1 MTTLP
6 AFKLE
11 IDADTDV
18 DALVVLD
25 TSLLDSADVLAET
38 IRYVE
43 VPAVDVREVQIRRG
57 RARDDQA
64 VDAGTATISLD
75 AWSGDYDP
83 DNAGGPYIYN
93 GNQLLRIGMPL
104 RISVTL
110 DGTDYPLFTGA
121 LESTSTGYGWE
132 PTVTWTC
139 VDMLSRLGHAAFPP
153 SDGFERE
160 GDTTEDRIDWL
171 LQYDPAFDDR
181 TVSTT
186 SRTLIGTKGGG
197 TVLSNLEDVVRAE
210 WGRVYADRDN
220 TLRITAHADEYAH
233 TVVIYVSDSRDSTGA
248 PIYGSVYTETY
259 PGMQPLE
266 ASDLTVEPGLEMVV
280 NRAILTRADT
290 TNEQPGEESTERVDV
305 KFTGEDDTSVER
317 YGQRTYDSPTLL
329 ADDDDAQEMADY
341 LATRR
346 SVPTPWLTS
355 VTIPMNG
362 YDDTALQT
370 AAELD
375 LGDWLHVERVTP
387 DGRSMSW
394 RVSAEGIDH
403 TITTGGGWLL
413 TVATAALDNAGLFG
427 SAGWFTVDTSM
438 LDGGDVLGAF

>member
-1 MTTLP
+1 
-6 AFKLE
+6 
-11 IDADTDV
+11 
-18 DALVVLD
+18 
-25 TSLLDSADVLAET
+25 
-38 IRYVE
+38 
-43 VPAVDVREVQIRRG
+43 
-57 RARDDQA
+57 
-64 VDAGTATISLD
+64 
-75 AWSGDYDP
+75 
-83 DNAGGPYIYN
+83 
-93 GNQLLRIGMPL
+93 
-104 RISVTL
+104 
-110 DGTDYPLFTGA
+110 
-121 LESTSTGYGWE
+121 
-132 PTVTWTC
+132 
-139 VDMLSRLGHAAFPP
+139 MLSRLGHAAFPP